1 MPKYCPCFYSF
12 ESTFLFIKSNVQNN
26 AVSVL
31 VRWPAY
37 FHEFQAILSMQSS
50 SFGEEFGNT
59 KVLLRNAEQKTNNV
73 LVDHKLSAI

>member
-1 MPKYCPCFYSF
+1 MF
-12 ESTFLFIKSNVQNN
+12 
-26 AVSVL
+26 

-37 FHEFQAILSMQSS
+37 FHEFPAISSTQSS

-59 KVLLRNAEQKTNNV
+59 KVLLYNAEQRTNNE